1 MPDAINLGDLYA
13 ARQRIAGIVRR
24 TPLVP
29 AEALSP
35 LAGTAVHYKLETL
48 QATGAFKTRGAA
60 NKILSLPEEVR
71 ARGVT
76 TVSTGNHGRAVA
88 YVARAAGCR
97 AVVCLSEL
105 VPENK
110 KAAIRA
116 VGGEVKVHGRSQD
129 EAAEIAFALERDEGM
144 TLINP
149 FDDPAI
155 VAGQG
160 TAGLE
165 IVEDLPRVD
174 TVLVPVSGGGLIG
187 GVAMAIKAANPW
199 ARVIGVSMDRGAA
212 MYESQ
217 KAGKP
222 ILVEE
227 VESLADSLGGGIFL
241 DNKWTFR
248 LVRGLVDDLILVT
261 EEEIARAMAFLLDR
275 EHFVVEGGGA
285 VGVAAILAGK
295 VKNLGENCAVLLS
308 GTNVDSKRLRRIAAE
323 QADWLDT
330 LG

>member
-1 MPDAINLGDLYA
+1 MADAITLGDLYA
-13 ARQRIAGIVRR
+13 ARQRIAGIARR
-24 TPLVP
+24 TPMVP

-35 LAGTAVHYKLETL
+35 LAGTAVHYKLEIL
-48 QATGAFKTRGAA
+48 QATGAFKVRGAA
-60 NKILSLPEEVR
+60 NKILGLPEGVR

-88 YVARAAGCR
+88 HVARAAGCR

-116 VGGEVKVHGRSQD
+116 AGGELKVHGRSQD
-129 EAAEIAFALERDEGM
+129 EAAEIAFALEKEDGM
-144 TLINP
+144 TLVNP

-160 TAGLE
+160 TAGIE
-165 IVEDLPRVD
+165 ILEDLPEAD
-174 TVLVPVSGGGLIG
+174 SVLVPVSGGGLIG
-187 GVAMAIKAANPW
+187 GIAIAIKAANPK

-217 KAGKP
+217 KAGRP

-241 DNKWTFR
+241 DNHCTFD
-248 LVRGLVDDLILVT
+248 LVRDLVDDLILVT

-275 EHFVVEGGGA
+275 EHLVVEGGGA

-295 VKNLGENCAVLLS
+295 AGPLGANCAVILS
-308 GTNVDSKRLRRIAAE
+308 GTNVDSKRLRRIAGE
-323 QADWLDT
+323 QAGWLDS

>member
-1 MPDAINLGDLYA
+1 MISDAINLGDLYA

-35 LAGTAVHYKLETL
+35 LAGTAVHYKLEIL

-60 NKILSLPEEVR
+60 NKILSLPDAVR

-88 YVARAAGCR
+88 HVARSAGCR

-116 VGGEVKVHGRSQD
+116 LGAEVRVHGRSQD

-149 FDDPAI
+149 FDDP
-155 VAGQG
+155 
-160 TAGLE
+160 
-165 IVEDLPRVD
+165 
-174 TVLVPVSGGGLIG
+174 SGGGLIG
-187 GVAMAIKAANPW
+187 GIAVAIKAANPW

-241 DNKWTFR
+241 DNKWTFG
-248 LVRGLVDDLILVT
+248 LVRDLVDDLVLVT

-275 EHFVVEGGGA
+275 DHFVVEGGGA
-285 VGVAAILAGK
+285 VGVAALLAGK
-295 VKNLGENCAVLLS
+295 VGPGRLARYAGIGEAN
-308 GTNVDSKRLRRIAAE
+308 R
-323 QADWLDT
+323 
-330 LG
+330 

>member
-1 MPDAINLGDLYA
+1 M
-13 ARQRIAGIVRR
+13 RR
-24 TPLVP
+24 TTP
-29 AEALSP
+29 
-35 LAGTAVHYKLETL
+35 
-48 QATGAFKTRGAA
+48 
-60 NKILSLPEEVR
+60 
-71 ARGVT
+71 
-76 TVSTGNHGRAVA
+76 
-88 YVARAAGCR
+88 
-97 AVVCLSEL
+97 
-105 VPENK
+105 
-110 KAAIRA
+110 AIRA
-116 VGGEVKVHGRSQD
+116 LGGEVKVHGRSQD
-129 EAAEIAFALERDEGM
+129 EAAEIAFALEKDEGM
-144 TLINP
+144 TLVNP

-160 TAGLE
+160 TAGIE
-165 IVEDLPRVD
+165 IIEDLPQVD

-187 GVAMAIKAANPW
+187 GIAVAIKAANPW
-199 ARVIGVSMDRGAA
+199 AKVIGVSMDRGAA

-241 DNKWTFR
+241 DNKWTFG
-248 LVRGLVDDLILVT
+248 LVRDLVDDLILVT

-295 VKNLGENCAVLLS
+295 AKGLGENCAVLLS
-308 GTNVDSKRLRRIAAE
+308 GTNVDSKRLRRIATE
-323 QADWLDT
+323 QAEWLDT